1 MQAIAFRTHGGPEVL
16 ESLDLPVPQP
26 RAQEVRVRVKAVALN
41 HLDLWVR
48 KGWPGLR
55 LPLPHVLGSDVA
67 GVIDAVGV
75 EVTDL
80 QVGAEVLVN
89 PGLSCGACEKCLA
102 GDDVLCR
109 RYQIIGEDC
118 AGGYAEFVCVPRQ
131 NILPRPKRLSF
142 EEAACLPLTFL
153 TAHHMLFARAQ
164 LKPGETILVHAAG
177 SGVGS
182 AAVQLAKLAGATVIA
197 TASTQVKL
205 DKAKQLGADHLVNYA
220 EQDFLEEVKKL
231 TSRRLVDVV
240 FEHVG
245 ASTWEKSIACLPRG
259 GRLVTCG
266 ATSGHDVKLDLR
278 TLFYKSISLLG
289 STMGSKSELFKVL
302 ELVEQGRLVPVLDR
316 VLPLSKA
323 AEAHQLLADRKSFG
337 NVVLVPGAAP

>member
-1 MQAIAFRTHGGPEVL
+1 LRAIAFRKHGGSEVL
-16 ESLDLPVPQP
+16 ELMELPTPEP
-26 RAQEVRVRVKAVALN
+26 RAKEVRVRVKAVALN
-41 HLDLWVR
+41 HLDIWVR
-48 KGWPGLR
+48 QGWPGLK
-55 LPLPHVLGSDVA
+55 LALPHVLGSDVA
-67 GVIDAVGV
+67 GVVDSVGS

-80 QVGAEVLVN
+80 PVGTEVLVN
-89 PGLSCGACEKCLA
+89 PGLSCGVCERCLS

-109 RYQIIGEDC
+109 RYQIIGEDL

-131 NILPRPKRLSF
+131 NILPKPKKLSF

-197 TASTQVKL
+197 TASTSAKL
-205 DKAKQLGADHLVNYA
+205 LKAKALGADHLINYA
-220 EQDFLEEVKKL
+220 ENDFLEEVKKV
-231 TSRRLVDVV
+231 TSRKLVDVV

-245 ASTWEKSIACLPRG
+245 ATTWDKSIACLAKG
-259 GRLVTCG
+259 GRLVFCG

-278 TLFYKSISLLG
+278 TIFYKSISLLG

-302 ELVEQGRLVPVLDR
+302 ELVELGRLVPVLDR
-316 VLPLSKA
+316 VLPLEKA
-323 AEAHQLLADRKSFG
+323 AEGHALLTNRQTFG
-337 NVVLVPGAAP
+337 NVVLTP

>member
-1 MQAIAFRTHGGPEVL
+1 MM
-16 ESLDLPVPQP
+16 DLPVPTP
-26 RAQEVRVRVKAVALN
+26 TAKEVRVKVKAVALN
-41 HLDLWVR
+41 HLDVWVR
-48 KGWPGLR
+48 KGWPGLK

-67 GVIDAVGV
+67 GVIDALGS

-80 QVGAEVLVN
+80 AVGAEVVVN

-109 RYQIIGEDC
+109 KYQIIGEDL

-131 NILPRPKRLSF
+131 NILVKPKRLSF

-153 TAHHMLFARAQ
+153 TASHMLFARAQ
-164 LKPGETILVHAAG
+164 LKPGETILIHAAG

-197 TASTQVKL
+197 TASSGVKL
-205 DKAKQLGADHLVNYA
+205 EKAKALGADHLINYA
-220 EQDFLEEVKKL
+220 ESDFLEEVKKL

-245 ASTWEKSIACLPRG
+245 AATWDKSIACLPKG

-266 ATSGHDVKLDLR
+266 ATTGHDVKIDLR

-289 STMGSKSELFKVL
+289 STMGSKSELFKVM
-302 ELVEQGRLVPVLDR
+302 ELVERGRLSPVLDR
-316 VLPLSKA
+316 VLPLERG
-323 AEAHQLLADRKSFG
+323 AEAHGLLADRKSFG
-337 NVVLVPGAAP
+337 NVVLTP

>member
-1 MQAIAFRTHGGPEVL
+1 MRAIAFRNHGGPEVL
-16 ESLDLPVPQP
+16 ELIELPTPEP
-26 RAQEVRVRVKAVALN
+26 RAREVRVRVKAVALN
-41 HLDLWVR
+41 HLDIWVR
-48 KGWPGLR
+48 KGWPGLK

-67 GVIDAVGV
+67 GVIDAVGA

-80 QVGAEVLVN
+80 PLGTEVLVN
-89 PGLSCGACEKCLA
+89 PGISCGACERCLS

-109 RYQIIGEDC
+109 QYQIIGEDL

-131 NILPRPKRLSF
+131 NILLKPKKLSF

-153 TAHHMLFARAQ
+153 TAWHMLFARAQ
-164 LKPGETILVHAAG
+164 LKPGETVLVHAAG

-197 TASTQVKL
+197 TASTSAKL
-205 DKAKQLGADHLVNYA
+205 DKAKALGADHLINYA
-220 EQDFLEEVKKL
+220 DSDFLDEVKKL
-231 TSRRLVDVV
+231 TSRRMVDVV

-245 ASTWEKSIACLPRG
+245 ASTWEKSIACLPKG
-259 GRLVTCG
+259 GRLVICG
-266 ATSGHDVKLDLR
+266 ATNGHDVKIDLR

-289 STMGSKSELFKVL
+289 STMGSKAELFKVL

-316 VLPLSKA
+316 VLPLEKA
-323 AEAHQLLADRKSFG
+323 AEGHALLTTRQTFG
-337 NVVLVPGAAP
+337 NVVLMPVMP